1 MFKPSVALT
10 SLVTKPVNE
19 ITRMLLASGTSME
32 NLPSKS
38 VVTTLLVPFISM
50 LTPGSCSPFEPVT
63 VPLIVF

>member
-19 ITRMLLASGTSME
+19 ITRMLLESGTSME

-38 VVTTLLVPFISM
+38 VVTTLLVPFTSM
-50 LTPGSCSPFEPVT
+50 FTPGRGSPFEPVT
-63 VPLIVF
+63 VPFIVF

>member
-38 VVTTLLVPFISM
+38 VVTTLFVPFTSM
-50 LTPGSCSPFEPVT
+50 FTPGSGSPFEPVT